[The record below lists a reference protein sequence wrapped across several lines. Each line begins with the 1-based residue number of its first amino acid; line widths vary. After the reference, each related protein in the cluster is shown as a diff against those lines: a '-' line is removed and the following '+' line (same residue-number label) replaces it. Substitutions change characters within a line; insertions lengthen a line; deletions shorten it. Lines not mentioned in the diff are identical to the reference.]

1 MVGPVAPTTAFKIGE
16 NVNNPL
22 AMYLTDIMT
31 VAINLIGVP
40 GVSIPCGTS
49 EGLPVG
55 LQLLAPQRH
64 DRALL
69 ELAKAAEGALA

>member
-1 MVGPVAPTTAFKIGE
+1 
-16 NVNNPL
+16 
-22 AMYLTDIMT
+22 MYLVDIMT
-31 VAINLIGVP
+31 VAVNLVGVP
-40 GVSIPCGTS
+40 AISIPCGLS

-55 LQLLAPQRH
+55 LQLLAPQRK